1 MSSQHSTVRRVGGP
15 VAASLTILALVV
27 VNTAAPVGAQS
38 ATTTSST
45 ACSSTAPVLDLA
57 NPRAGDVLSQGN
69 IVISGDAF
77 VPSAAPLT
85 GVSRV
90 DLFLGSRDNGGL
102 FIGSTVPVG
111 KEFQVT
117 ADVPNSE
124 NGGRDF
130 VAYAYA
136 MGSGQETSVSVPVFI
151 GAAPTA
157 TPTGSTTVVTPVP
170 ASGESS
176 SCPAIT
182 TAAAAP
188 APAMAQAPATAPA
201 MATEGVPF
209 VQLANPGSGDLLPTG
224 DIVITGAAWDPAAT
238 SGSGID
244 RVELYLDPREN
255 GGLFLGS
262 VEPTANT
269 FTLTIKVPNSANG
282 GHTLTAYARS
292 SVTGHEAV
300 EQVPVNVGVAP
311 TPTPRP
317 STNS

>member
-1 MSSQHSTVRRVGGP
+1 V
-15 VAASLTILALVV
+15 
-27 VNTAAPVGAQS
+27 
-38 ATTTSST
+38 
-45 ACSSTAPVLDLA
+45 
-57 NPRAGDVLSQGN
+57 
-69 IVISGDAF
+69 
-77 VPSAAPLT
+77 
-85 GVSRV
+85 
-90 DLFLGSRDNGGL
+90 RDN
-102 FIGSTVPVG
+102 
-111 KEFQVT
+111 
-117 ADVPNSE
+117 DVPYHPLYDQGYQSIGCAPCTRPVEPGANSRS
-124 NGGRDF
+124 GRWWWEKD
-130 VAYAYA
+130 
-136 MGSGQETSVSVPVFI
+136 GPKECGR
-151 GAAPTA
+151 
-157 TPTGSTTVVTPVP
+157 
-170 ASGESS
+170 
-176 SCPAIT
+176 
-182 TAAAAP
+182 
-188 APAMAQAPATAPA
+188 AQAPATAPA

-262 VEPTANT
+262 VEPPANT